1 LNYHAIIFIFDLPF
15 KGNSQMNNK
24 ILLETNFSGLPTPK
38 RGKVRDIYEV
48 DDKLLIVSTDRLSAF
63 DVIMKQGIPGKGI
76 VLNTISAF
84 WFKLTEDIIPNH
96 LISTNV
102 DDFPKVVEPYKE
114 SLRGRSMLVKKTK
127 VVPIEAIV
135 RGYLSGSG
143 WNEYLK
149 SGEVCGIQLPKGLVE
164 SEKLPEPIFTP
175 STKAEIGDHDENISF
190 EKAKEIAG
198 NEVIEKMK
206 KTAIEIF
213 NKCSEYALQKG
224 IIIADTKMEFGLDEK
239 NNLILI
245 DELLTPDS
253 SRFWQTSVYE
263 KGKSQE
269 SFDKQFVRDFL
280 LSIKFNKQPPAPD
293 LPEDVI
299 RMTSE
304 KYMQAVKI
312 LTGIELK

>member
-1 LNYHAIIFIFDLPF
+1 M
-15 KGNSQMNNK
+15 KNK
-24 ILLETNFSGLPTPK
+24 IILETNLSGLPAPK

-48 DDKLLIVSTDRLSAF
+48 KDKLLIVSSDRLSAF
-63 DVIMKQGIPGKGI
+63 DVIMNQGIPQKGI

-84 WFKLTEDIIPNH
+84 WFNLTKDILPNH
-96 LISTNV
+96 IISTDV
-102 DDFPKVVEPYKE
+102 DEFPAICQPHKE
-114 SLRGRSMLVKKTK
+114 ILRGRSMLVKKTK

-149 SGEVCGIQLPKGLVE
+149 SGSVCGISLPEGLVE
-164 SEKLPEPIFTP
+164 SEKLHEPIFTP

-198 NEVIEKMK
+198 ADVIEKMRAS
-206 KTAIEIF
+206 AIAIF

-224 IIIADTKMEFGLDEK
+224 IIIADTKMEFGLDEN

-253 SRFWQTSVYE
+253 SRFWQTSTYE
-263 KGKSQE
+263 KGKSQL

-299 RMTSE
+299 QMTSE
-304 KYMQAVKI
+304 KYLQAVKI
-312 LTGIELK
+312 LTGIEL

>member
-1 LNYHAIIFIFDLPF
+1 
-15 KGNSQMNNK
+15 MNNK

>member
-1 LNYHAIIFIFDLPF
+1 
-15 KGNSQMNNK
+15 MNET
-24 ILLETNFSGLPTPK
+24 ILQTNLSGLPEPK
-38 RGKVRDIYEV
+38 RGKVRDIYEI

-63 DVIMKQGIPGKGI
+63 DVIMNQGIPVKGI
-76 VLNTISAF
+76 VLNTISSF
-84 WFKLTEDIIPNH
+84 WFDMTKDIIPNH
-96 LISTNV
+96 IISTNV
-102 DDFPKVVEPYKE
+102 DEFPAVCEPHKE
-114 SLRGRSMLVKKTK
+114 ILRGRSMLVRKTK
-127 VVPIEAIV
+127 VVLIEAIV

-143 WNEYLK
+143 WNEYVK
-149 SGEVCGIQLPKGLVE
+149 TGEVCGIKLPAGLVE

-198 NEVIEKMK
+198 AEVIEKMK
-206 KTAIEIF
+206 TIAIQIF

-224 IIIADTKMEFGLDEK
+224 IIIADTKMEFGIDEQ

-253 SRFWQTSVYE
+253 SRFWQTSLYE
-263 KGKSQE
+263 KGRSQQ

-280 LSIKFNKQPPAPD
+280 LSIKFNKQPPPPD
-293 LPEDVI
+293 LPDEVI

-304 KYMQAVKI
+304 KYIQAVKI
-312 LTGIELK
+312 LTGIDL

>member
-1 LNYHAIIFIFDLPF
+1 MKNQII
-15 KGNSQMNNK
+15 
-24 ILLETNFSGLPTPK
+24 LETNLSGLPAPK

-48 DDKLLIVSTDRLSAF
+48 GDKLLIVSSDRLSAF
-63 DVIMKQGIPGKGI
+63 DVIMNQGIPQKGI

-84 WFKLTEDIIPNH
+84 WFNLTKDILPNH
-96 LISTNV
+96 IISTNV
-102 DDFPKVVEPYKE
+102 DEFPEICQPHKE
-114 SLRGRSMLVKKTK
+114 ILRGRSMLVKKTK

-149 SGEVCGIQLPKGLVE
+149 SNSVCGINLPQGLVE
-164 SEKLPEPIFTP
+164 SEKLLEPIFTP

-198 NEVIEKMK
+198 ADVIEKMRAS
-206 KTAIEIF
+206 AIGIF
-213 NKCSEYALQKG
+213 NKCSEFALQKG
-224 IIIADTKMEFGLDEK
+224 IIIADTKMEFGLDEN

-253 SRFWQTSVYE
+253 SRFWQTSTYE
-263 KGKSQE
+263 KGKSQL

-299 RMTSE
+299 GMTSE
-304 KYMQAVKI
+304 KYLQAVKI
-312 LTGIELK
+312 LTGIEL